1 MDAAEGC
8 LSQALSLAHRVP
20 GPSLASRRAGRR
32 LDRDAARYLLSWL
45 LLAVNG
51 VAVRRRTDESR
62 LGCGGRTVG
71 AAGKD
76 DPMGRTDKPADGCAV
91 HRMGLCQ
98 LNQSG
103 ICRITADSGKATLLL
118 LAGPT
123 A

>member
-8 LSQALSLAHRVP
+8 LPQALSLAHRVP
-20 GPSLASRRAGRR
+20 GPSLASRRAGRH

-62 LGCGGRTVG
+62 LGCCDCTPG

-76 DPMGRTDKPADGCAV
+76 DPMGRTDRPAGRGSV
-91 HRMGLCQ
+91 HRMGFGQ

-103 ICRITADSGKATLLL
+103 IRRITAG
-118 LAGPT
+118 
-123 A
+123 

>member
-1 MDAAEGC
+1 MDAAEGR
-8 LSQALSLAHRVP
+8 LPQAMSLARRVA

-32 LDRDAARYLLSWL
+32 LDWDAARYLLSWL

-62 LGCGGRTVG
+62 LGCCDCTPG

-76 DPMGRTDKPADGCAV
+76 DPMGRTVKSVDGCAL
-91 HRMGLCQ
+91 HRMGFGQ

-103 ICRITADSGKATLLL
+103 IRRIT
-118 LAGPT
+118 
-123 A
+123 